1 MKVIPVFFIFIL
13 ATSCSTFKVPVMSR
27 QLKVAYQ
34 TTAFENHSCDQ
45 VVFFTCALVLFH
57 FKETSL
63 LSVHPCQLSHFRNKL
78 HACRYKTLWLYNTC
92 IYQVGDWYGKKFIRE

>member
-63 LSVHPCQLSHFRNKL
+63 LSVLPCQLSHFRNKL
-78 HACRYKTLWLYNTC
+78 HACRYKTL
-92 IYQVGDWYGKKFIRE
+92 

>member
-13 ATSCSTFKVPVMSR
+13 ATSCSTFKVHVMSR
-27 QLKVAYQ
+27 QLKVAYE
-34 TTAFENHSCDQ
+34 TTAFENHSCNQ
-45 VVFFTCALVLFH
+45 VVFYTCTLVLFY

-78 HACRYKTLWLYNTC
+78 HACRYKTL
-92 IYQVGDWYGKKFIRE
+92 

>member
-1 MKVIPVFFIFIL
+1 
-13 ATSCSTFKVPVMSR
+13 MSG

-78 HACRYKTLWLYNTC
+78 HACRYKTLWLHNTG
-92 IYQVGDWYGKKFIRE
+92 IYQVKDWYGKNIYKRVKKFIKWVFIFL

>member
-34 TTAFENHSCDQ
+34 TTAFENHGCNQ
-45 VVFFTCALVLFH
+45 VVYLYFGVISFKGNFTLISA
-57 FKETSL
+57 SL
-63 LSVHPCQLSHFRNKL
+63 QTLSLQEEI
-78 HACRYKTLWLYNTC
+78 TC
-92 IYQVGDWYGKKFIRE
+92 LQTQNFMII